1 MINTLSL
8 VNICHHGYKF
18 LSLMRTFKV
27 YSLSNFQICSTELL
41 ISHQAG
47 CHIPTTYLQLE
58 VCTFLLPSPI
68 LPTLS
73 PPPLASI
80 NLFSIPMSS
89 VFALLFCLDSTY
101 R

>member
-47 CHIPTTYLQLE
+47 CHIPTTYLQLKS
-58 VCTFLLPSPI
+58 VPFDPLFTQFAHPDSLQWQFPICSFNLPVWFLNI
-68 LPTLS
+68 T
-73 PPPLASI
+73 I
-80 NLFSIPMSS
+80 
-89 VFALLFCLDSTY
+89 
-101 R
+101 